1 MGKVTD
7 KDKGWRR
14 LQDLAKSLAADDV
27 HVRVGVL
34 DDGRAGSEVRE
45 DGITTGQLAVA
56 MEFGTATT
64 PARSW
69 VGLTFD
75 KARSEVQSDMQRLLG
90 HIVDGKITVDKAL
103 NVLGAKYSAEVK
115 NTVTQGEQIQPPNAP
130 STLARK
136 QGKTHNRRNSKGQFV
151 KGYGA
156 ALRYGVRTLID
167 TGRMVGAVTWATFGS
182 GK

>member
-14 LQDLAKSLAADDV
+14 LQALAKSLAADDV

-103 NVLGAKYSAEVK
+103 NVLGAFGGWICSPWVTVFLTSAEYF
-115 NTVTQGEQIQPPNAP
+115 AP

-136 QGKTHNRRNSKGQFV
+136 LAKART
-151 KGYGA
+151 GA
-156 ALRYGVRTLID
+156 TNGIRTLID
-167 TGRMVGAVTWATFGS
+167 TGRMIGAVTWATFGS

>member
-1 MGKVTD
+1 MGKVVD
-7 KDKGWRR
+7 RDKGWRR
-14 LQDLAKSLAADDV
+14 LQALAKSLASDDV

-34 DDGRAGSEVRE
+34 DDGRAGSENR

-56 MEFGTATT
+56 MEFGTATI

-75 KARSEVQSDMQRLLG
+75 QKRAEVQADMQRLLG
-90 HIVDGKITVDKAL
+90 HLVDGKITIDKAL
-103 NVLGAKYSAEVK
+103 NVLGAKYSAELK
-115 NTVTQGEQIQPPNAP
+115 NTVTQGEQIPPPNAP

-136 QGKTHNRRNSKGQFV
+136 MAKTRA
-151 KGYGA
+151 GA
-156 ALRYGVRTLID
+156 ANVVRTLID
-167 TGRMVGAVTWATFGS
+167 TGRMIGAVTWATFGS

>member
-14 LQDLAKSLAADDV
+14 LQALAKSLAADDV

-34 DDGRAGSEVRE
+34 DDGRAGSEDR

-56 MEFGTATT
+56 MEFGTAHI

-75 KARSEVQSDMQRLLG
+75 KARGEVQSDMQRLLG
-90 HIVDGKITVDKAL
+90 HIVDGKLTVDKAL
-103 NVLGAKYSAEVK
+103 NVLGAKYSAAVK

-130 STLARK
+130 STIARK
-136 QGKTHNRRNSKGQFV
+136 LAKTRKG
-151 KGYGA
+151 A
-156 ALRYGVRTLID
+156 SNAVRTLID
-167 TGRMVGAVTWATFGS
+167 SERMVGAVTWATFG
-182 GK
+182 GGR

>member
-1 MGKVTD
+1 MGKVID
-7 KDKGWRR
+7 KDKGWNR
-14 LQDLAKSLAADDV
+14 LQELAKRLAANDV

-34 DDGRAGSEVRE
+34 DDGRAGSE
-45 DGITTGQLAVA
+45 DHGGITTGQLAVA
-56 MEFGTATT
+56 MELGTATI

-75 KARSEVQSDMQRLLG
+75 RARTEVQADMRTLLG

-103 NVLGAKYSAEVK
+103 NVLGAKYSAAVK

-136 QGKTHNRRNSKGQFV
+136 LAKTRE
-151 KGYGA
+151 GA
-156 ALRYGVRTLID
+156 ANGVRTLID
-167 TGRMVGAVTWATFGS
+167 TGRMVGAVTWATFG
-182 GK
+182 GGR

>member
-7 KDKGWRR
+7 RDKGWRR
-14 LQDLAKSLAADDV
+14 LQALAKSLASDDV
-27 HVRVGVL
+27 PVRVGEL
-34 DDGRAGSEVRE
+34 DDGRAGSEVRDE
-45 DGITTGQLAVA
+45 GITTGQLAVA
-56 MEFGTATT
+56 MEFGTATI

-75 KARSEVQSDMQRLLG
+75 RARAEVQSDMQRLLWS
-90 HIVDGKITVDKAL
+90 VVEGKITVDKAL

-130 STLARK
+130 STLGRKLAR
-136 QGKTHNRRNSKGQFV
+136 TRE
-151 KGYGA
+151 GA
-156 ALRYGVRTLID
+156 AHGVRTLID
-167 TGRMVGAVTWATFGS
+167 TGRMIGAVTWATFGS

>member
-14 LQDLAKSLAADDV
+14 LQALAKSLAADDV

-34 DDGRAGSEVRE
+34 DDGRAGSEVR
-45 DGITTGQLAVA
+45 DGITNGQLAVA
-56 MEFGTATT
+56 MEFGTANI

-75 KARSEVQSDMQRLLG
+75 KARGEVQSDMQRLLG

-103 NVLGAKYSAEVK
+103 NVLGAKYSAAVK

-136 QGKTHNRRNSKGQFV
+136 LAKTRE
-151 KGYGA
+151 GA
-156 ALRYGVRTLID
+156 ANGVRTLID
-167 TGRMVGAVTWATFGS
+167 TGRMVGAVTWATFG
-182 GK
+182 GGR

>member
-1 MGKVTD
+1 VTD

-14 LQDLAKSLAADDV
+14 LQALAKSLAADDV

-34 DDGRAGSEVRE
+34 DDGRAGSEDR

-56 MEFGTATT
+56 MEFGTQNA

-69 VGLTFD
+69 IGRTFD
-75 KARSEVQSDMQRLLG
+75 QKRGEVQADMQRLLG
-90 HIVDGKITVDKAL
+90 HLVDGKITVDKAL
-103 NVLGAKYSAEVK
+103 NVLGAKYSAAVK

-136 QGKTHNRRNSKGQFV
+136 LAKTRE
-151 KGYGA
+151 GA
-156 ALRYGVRTLID
+156 ANGVRTLID
-167 TGRMVGAVTWATFGS
+167 TGRMVGAVTWATFG
-182 GK
+182 GGR

>member
-7 KDKGWRR
+7 KDKGWNR
-14 LQDLAKSLAADDV
+14 LQELAKRLAANDV

-34 DDGRAGSEVRE
+34 DDGRAGSE
-45 DGITTGQLAVA
+45 DHGGITTGQLAVA
-56 MEFGTATT
+56 MELGTATI

-75 KARSEVQSDMQRLLG
+75 RARTEVQADMRTLLG

-103 NVLGAKYSAEVK
+103 NVLGAKYSAAVK

-136 QGKTHNRRNSKGQFV
+136 LAKTRE
-151 KGYGA
+151 GA
-156 ALRYGVRTLID
+156 ANGVRTLID
-167 TGRMVGAVTWATFGS
+167 TGRMVGAVTWATFG
-182 GK
+182 GGR

>member
-14 LQDLAKSLAADDV
+14 LQDLAKRLASEDV

-34 DDGRAGSEVRE
+34 DGRAGSEIRE

-75 KARSEVQSDMQRLLG
+75 KARGEVQSDMQRLLG

-103 NVLGAKYSAEVK
+103 NVLGAKYSAAVK

-136 QGKTHNRRNSKGQFV
+136 LAKTRE
-151 KGYGA
+151 GA
-156 ALRYGVRTLID
+156 ANGVRTLID
-167 TGRMVGAVTWATFGS
+167 TGRMVGAVTWATFG
-182 GK
+182 GGR

>member
-1 MGKVTD
+1 MGKVVD
-7 KDKGWRR
+7 KDKGWKR
-14 LQDLAKSLAADDV
+14 LQELSKRLAADDV

-34 DDGRAGSEVRE
+34 DDGRAGSEVRGE
-45 DGITTGQLAVA
+45 GITTGQLAVT
-56 MEFGTATT
+56 MEFGTDTI

-75 KARSEVQSDMQRLLG
+75 RARAEVQADMQRLLG
-90 HIVDGKITVDKAL
+90 HLVDGKITVDKAL

-136 QGKTHNRRNSKGQFV
+136 MAKTRA
-151 KGYGA
+151 GA
-156 ALRYGVRTLID
+156 ANAARTLID
-167 TGRMVGAVTWATFGS
+167 TGRMIGAVTWATFGS
-182 GK
+182 GR

>member
-14 LQDLAKSLAADDV
+14 LQALAKSLAADDV

-34 DDGRAGSEVRE
+34 DDGRAGSE
-45 DGITTGQLAVA
+45 DHGGITTGQLAVA
-56 MEFGTATT
+56 MELGTATI

-75 KARSEVQSDMQRLLG
+75 RARTEVQADMRTLLG

-103 NVLGAKYSAEVK
+103 NVLGAKYSAAVK

-136 QGKTHNRRNSKGQFV
+136 MAKTRT
-151 KGYGA
+151 GA
-156 ALRYGVRTLID
+156 ANAVRTLID

>member
-14 LQDLAKSLAADDV
+14 LQELAKSLAADDV

-34 DDGRAGSEVRE
+34 DDGRAGSDER
-45 DGITTGQLAVA
+45 DGITNGALAVM
-56 MEFGTATT
+56 MEFGTRNA

-69 VGLTFD
+69 IGRTFD
-75 KARSEVQSDMQRLLG
+75 QKRAEVQADMQRLLG
-90 HIVDGKITVDKAL
+90 HLVDGKITIDKAL

-115 NTVTQGEQIQPPNAP
+115 NTVTQGEQIPPPNAP

-136 QGKTHNRRNSKGQFV
+136 MAKTRA
-151 KGYGA
+151 GA
-156 ALRYGVRTLID
+156 ANAARTLSD
-167 TGRMVGAVTWATFGS
+167 TGRMIGAVTWATFGS

>member
-7 KDKGWRR
+7 KDKGWNR
-14 LQDLAKSLAADDV
+14 LQELAKRLAANDV

-34 DDGRAGSEVRE
+34 DDGRAGSEDR

-56 MEFGTATT
+56 MEFGTQNA

-69 VGLTFD
+69 IGRTFD
-75 KARSEVQSDMQRLLG
+75 QKRGEVQADMQRLLG
-90 HIVDGKITVDKAL
+90 HLVDGKITVDKAL
-103 NVLGAKYSAEVK
+103 NVLGAKYSAAVK

-136 QGKTHNRRNSKGQFV
+136 LAKTRE
-151 KGYGA
+151 GA
-156 ALRYGVRTLID
+156 ANGVRTLID
-167 TGRMVGAVTWATFGS
+167 TGRMVGAVTWATFG
-182 GK
+182 GGR

>member
-1 MGKVTD
+1 MGKVVD

-14 LQDLAKSLAADDV
+14 LQELSKRLTADDV

-34 DDGRAGSEVRE
+34 DDGRAGSEVRGE
-45 DGITTGQLAVA
+45 GITTGQLAVA
-56 MEFGTATT
+56 MEFGTDTI

-75 KARSEVQSDMQRLLG
+75 RARAEVQSDMQRLLWS
-90 HIVDGKITVDKAL
+90 VVEGKITVDKAL

-115 NTVTQGEQIQPPNAP
+115 NTVTQGEQIPPPNAP

-136 QGKTHNRRNSKGQFV
+136 MAKTRA
-151 KGYGA
+151 GA
-156 ALRYGVRTLID
+156 ANAARTLID
-167 TGRMVGAVTWATFGS
+167 TGRMIGAVTWATFGS
-182 GK
+182 GR

>member
-1 MGKVTD
+1 MGKITD
-7 KDKGWRR
+7 RDKGWRR
-14 LQDLAKSLAADDV
+14 LQALAKSLAADDV

-34 DDGRAGSEVRE
+34 DDGRAGSEDR

-56 MEFGTATT
+56 MEFGTAHI

-75 KARSEVQSDMQRLLG
+75 KARGEVQSDMQRLLG
-90 HIVDGKITVDKAL
+90 HIVDGKLTVDKAL
-103 NVLGAKYSAEVK
+103 NVLGAKYSAAVK

-136 QGKTHNRRNSKGQFV
+136 LAKTRE
-151 KGYGA
+151 GA
-156 ALRYGVRTLID
+156 ANGVRTLID
-167 TGRMVGAVTWATFGS
+167 TGRMVGAVTWATFG
-182 GK
+182 GGR

>member
-1 MGKVTD
+1 MGKITD
-7 KDKGWRR
+7 RDKGWRR
-14 LQDLAKSLAADDV
+14 LQALAKSLASDDV

-34 DDGRAGSEVRE
+34 DDGRAGSENR

-56 MEFGTATT
+56 MEFGTATI

-75 KARSEVQSDMQRLLG
+75 RARAEVQSDMKRLLWS
-90 HIVDGKITVDKAL
+90 VVEGKITVDKAL
-103 NVLGAKYSAEVK
+103 NVLGAKYSAAVK

-136 QGKTHNRRNSKGQFV
+136 MAKTRS
-151 KGYGA
+151 GA
-156 ALRYGVRTLID
+156 ANAARTLID
-167 TGRMVGAVTWATFGS
+167 TGRMIGSVTWATFGS

>member
-14 LQDLAKSLAADDV
+14 LQALAKSLAADDV

-34 DDGRAGSEVRE
+34 DDGRAGSE
-45 DGITTGQLAVA
+45 DHGGITTGQLAVA
-56 MEFGTATT
+56 MEFGTATI

-75 KARSEVQSDMQRLLG
+75 RARTEVQADMRTLLG

-103 NVLGAKYSAEVK
+103 NVLGAKYSATVK
-115 NTVTQGEQIQPPNAP
+115 NTVTQGEQIPPPNAP
-130 STLARK
+130 STIARK
-136 QGKTHNRRNSKGQFV
+136 LAKTRE
-151 KGYGA
+151 GA
-156 ALRYGVRTLID
+156 SNAVRTLID
-167 TGRMVGAVTWATFGS
+167 TGRMIGAVTWATFGG

>member
-14 LQDLAKSLAADDV
+14 LQALAKSLAADDV

-34 DDGRAGSEVRE
+34 DDGRAGSEDR

-56 MEFGTATT
+56 MEFGTQNA

-69 VGLTFD
+69 IGRTFD
-75 KARSEVQSDMQRLLG
+75 QKRGEVQADMQRLLG
-90 HIVDGKITVDKAL
+90 HLVDGKITVDKAL
-103 NVLGAKYSAEVK
+103 NVLGAKYSAAVK

-136 QGKTHNRRNSKGQFV
+136 LAKTRE
-151 KGYGA
+151 GA
-156 ALRYGVRTLID
+156 ANGVRTLID
-167 TGRMVGAVTWATFGS
+167 TGRMVGAVTWATFG
-182 GK
+182 GGR

>member
-1 MGKVTD
+1 MGKVID
-7 KDKGWRR
+7 KDKGWNR
-14 LQDLAKSLAADDV
+14 LQELAKRLAANDV

-34 DDGRAGSEVRE
+34 DDGRAGSEDRG
-45 DGITTGQLAVA
+45 GITTGQLAVA
-56 MEFGTATT
+56 MEFGTSHV

-75 KARSEVQSDMQRLLG
+75 RARAEVQADMRQLLG
-90 HIVDGKITVDKAL
+90 RVVDGKITVDKAL
-103 NVLGAKYSAEVK
+103 NVLGAKYSAAVK

-136 QGKTHNRRNSKGQFV
+136 LAKTRE
-151 KGYGA
+151 GA
-156 ALRYGVRTLID
+156 ANGVRTLID

>member
-14 LQDLAKSLAADDV
+14 LQALAKSLAADDV

-34 DDGRAGSEVRE
+34 DDGRAGSEDR

-56 MEFGTATT
+56 MEFGTQNA

-69 VGLTFD
+69 IGRTFD
-75 KARSEVQSDMQRLLG
+75 QKRGEVQADMQRLLG
-90 HIVDGKITVDKAL
+90 HLVDGKITVDKAL
-103 NVLGAKYSAEVK
+103 NVLGAKYSAAVK

-136 QGKTHNRRNSKGQFV
+136 LAKTRE
-151 KGYGA
+151 GA
-156 ALRYGVRTLID
+156 ANGVRTLID
-167 TGRMVGAVTWATFGS
+167 TGRMIGAVTWATFGG

>member
-14 LQDLAKSLAADDV
+14 LQALAKSLAADDV

-34 DDGRAGSEVRE
+34 DDGRAGSEDR

-56 MEFGTATT
+56 MEFGTQNA

-69 VGLTFD
+69 IGRTFD
-75 KARSEVQSDMQRLLG
+75 QKRGEVQADMQRLLG
-90 HIVDGKITVDKAL
+90 HIVGGELTVDKAL
-103 NVLGAKYSAEVK
+103 NVLGAKYSAAVK

-136 QGKTHNRRNSKGQFV
+136 LAKTRE
-151 KGYGA
+151 GA
-156 ALRYGVRTLID
+156 ANGVRTLID
-167 TGRMVGAVTWATFGS
+167 TGRMVGAVTWATFG
-182 GK
+182 GGR

>member
-1 MGKVTD
+1 MGKIVD
-7 KDKGWRR
+7 KDKGWKR
-14 LQDLAKSLAADDV
+14 LQELSKRLTADDV

-34 DDGRAGSEVRE
+34 DDGRAGSEVRGE
-45 DGITTGQLAVA
+45 GITTGQLAVA
-56 MEFGTATT
+56 MEFGTDTI

-75 KARSEVQSDMQRLLG
+75 RARAEVQADMQRLLG
-90 HIVDGKITVDKAL
+90 HLVDGKITIDKAL

-136 QGKTHNRRNSKGQFV
+136 MAKTRA
-151 KGYGA
+151 GA
-156 ALRYGVRTLID
+156 ANAARTLID
-167 TGRMVGAVTWATFGS
+167 TGRMIGAVTWATFGS
-182 GK
+182 GR

>member
-14 LQDLAKSLAADDV
+14 LQALAKSLAADDV

-34 DDGRAGSEVRE
+34 DDGRAGSEDR

-56 MEFGTATT
+56 MEFGTAHI

-75 KARSEVQSDMQRLLG
+75 KARGEVQSDMQRLLG
-90 HIVDGKITVDKAL
+90 HIVDGKLTVDKAL
-103 NVLGAKYSAEVK
+103 NVLGAKYSAAVK

-130 STLARK
+130 STIARK
-136 QGKTHNRRNSKGQFV
+136 LAKTRKG
-151 KGYGA
+151 A
-156 ALRYGVRTLID
+156 SNAVRTLID
-167 TGRMVGAVTWATFGS
+167 TGRMIGAVTWATFGS

>member
-7 KDKGWRR
+7 KDKGWNR
-14 LQDLAKSLAADDV
+14 LQELAKSLAADDV

-34 DDGRAGSEVRE
+34 DDGRAGSE
-45 DGITTGQLAVA
+45 DHGGITTGQLAVA
-56 MEFGTATT
+56 MELGTATI

-75 KARSEVQSDMQRLLG
+75 RARTEVQADMRTLLG

-103 NVLGAKYSAEVK
+103 NVLGAKYSAAVK

-136 QGKTHNRRNSKGQFV
+136 QGKTHNNRDSKGRFK

-156 ALRYGVRTLID
+156 ALKYGVRTLID